1 MGTCTHV
8 VFAGG
13 PIPGVDT
20 RSRLSAR
27 LAALDVARVVAAD
40 SGLELA
46 DALGV
51 DLVPGRDRVVGDMDS
66 LAGPRLG
73 AALESGI
80 DVERFPV
87 DKDATDLALALD
99 DAAAAAGSGDR
110 LLVIATRSGR
120 LDHMLATVPL
130 LAAAPYDDYER
141 DAWVDDDT
149 LHVVR
154 GLRRL
159 TLQPG
164 ATMSALAAE
173 CAADQG
179 LFWPYHDRVF
189 QMARSG
195 QQGAT
200 QFDDLVGYAAG
211 MGMDEGRFRTC
222 LSGQEHRDTVSSSL
236 VQAQQLQ
243 LQFTPSVIVG
253 DTLLQD
259 YSFPSLSAEID
270 RQLAQA
276 S

>member
-1 MGTCTHV
+1 
-8 VFAGG
+8 
-13 PIPGVDT
+13 
-20 RSRLSAR
+20 
-27 LAALDVARVVAAD
+27 AD

-149 LHVVR
+149 LHVV
-154 GLRRL
+154 
-159 TLQPG
+159 
-164 ATMSALAAE
+164 
-173 CAADQG
+173 
-179 LFWPYHDRVF
+179 
-189 QMARSG
+189 
-195 QQGAT
+195 
-200 QFDDLVGYAAG
+200 
-211 MGMDEGRFRTC
+211 
-222 LSGQEHRDTVSSSL
+222 
-236 VQAQQLQ
+236 
-243 LQFTPSVIVG
+243 
-253 DTLLQD
+253 
-259 YSFPSLSAEID
+259 
-270 RQLAQA
+270 
-276 S
+276 